1 MTTITHSLID
11 GDLSLDSNIKNIAR
25 AISAFADSARAD
37 SSLLLSTA
45 LVSSDAR
52 ISDSGEGYT
61 GVIRFLSYTDPTGTD
76 KPSEGTT
83 TANQVDLK
91 STSLLSIAGKV
102 STYTKNIDVIGAQ
115 EASLQSLISKTDGL
129 SYLGGKFGAVRARRE
144 ENNLR
149 AVLAGVGADV
159 YSAAPTFT
167 TGTAVDAGIIGNFGY
182 HTAYEAVAASNA
194 FSPLFTNVDTT
205 NNRSSFFD
213 VLLDAMTAVAGEFE
227 EPFYYLVV
235 DADTFNVIRKENVL
249 DAAPVTDGNLNIS
262 TVLGGKIRLIVTGKS
277 GVDAVRTGANHST
290 SSKVSYLMK
299 AGSFHYSN
307 VAMNNPTAIDTN
319 PLANLGGGQVTIVNR
334 WGNIIHPMGYSWTGT
349 AGAFPSNTTLALA
362 TSWKVEATNVNETGI
377 FPIFH
382 G

>member
-11 GDLSLDSNIKNIAR
+11 GDLSLDSNIKNISR

-45 LVSSDAR
+45 LVTSDAR
-52 ISDSGEGYT
+52 ITDSGEGYT
-61 GVIRFLSYTDPTGTD
+61 GVIRFLSYTDPTTTV
-76 KPSEGTT
+76 KPAESGADIAK
-83 TANQVDLK
+83 TAF
-91 STSLLSIAGKV
+91 LSIAGKV

-115 EASLQSLISKTDGL
+115 EASLQSLISKVDGL
-129 SYLGGKFGAVRARRE
+129 SYLGSKFGAVRARRE

-149 AVLAGVGADV
+149 SVLAGIGADV
-159 YSAAPTFT
+159 YSSAPTFSADT
-167 TGTAVDAGIIGNFGY
+167 PAAKIGLFGY
-182 HTAYEAVAASNA
+182 HTAYTHTGTSFAT
-194 FSPLFTNVDTT
+194 LFANQDTA
-205 NNRSSFFD
+205 NNRSKFFD
-213 VLLDAMTAVAGEFE
+213 VLLNAMTAVSGEFE
-227 EPFYYLVV
+227 EPFYYLVI
-235 DADTFNVIRKENVL
+235 DADTFNTIRKENVL
-249 DAAPVTDGNLNIS
+249 DINPVQDGNLNVS
-262 TVLGGKIRLIVTGKS
+262 TVLGGKIRLIVTGAS
-277 GVDAVRTGANHST
+277 GVDAVTSTGNLNA

-334 WGNIIHPMGYSWTGT
+334 WGNIIHPMGYTWTGT
-349 AGAFPSNTTLALA
+349 AGAFPSNTTLAAA